1 VLDAVT
7 PAPGEEFDPEAFLR
21 GNGTLYLLATGAG
34 AGASSALVA
43 AFIEDLVETARKIAA
58 RSPGARL
65 DPPLLLALDEIGNL
79 APLPSLPTLMA
90 EGGGTGITPLPVLQS
105 LAQARDKWGE
115 NQANAIW
122 DASIVK
128 IILGGASNSR
138 DLQDLATLIG
148 DRDETTDS
156 IMTDAYGSHSNQR
169 SIRRV
174 PILPPDVLRT
184 LPFGTGVVMLR
195 TARPI
200 ITKLRPWTAR
210 ADAKQLRADRAE
222 VEQALQQAPTT
233 ETSPEPD
240 DESA

>member
-1 VLDAVT
+1 
-7 PAPGEEFDPEAFLR
+7 
-21 GNGTLYLLATGAG
+21 
-34 AGASSALVA
+34 
-43 AFIEDLVETARKIAA
+43 
-58 RSPGARL
+58 
-65 DPPLLLALDEIGNL
+65 
-79 APLPSLPTLMA
+79 
-90 EGGGTGITPLPVLQS
+90 
-105 LAQARDKWGE
+105 
-115 NQANAIW
+115 
-122 DASIVK
+122 
-128 IILGGASNSR
+128 
-138 DLQDLATLIG
+138 
-148 DRDETTDS
+148 
-156 IMTDAYGSHSNQR
+156 MTDAYGSHSNQR